1 VILGDIKSCKEVI
14 NLNQSWRLFRLL
26 GCWTIRKLYKT
37 KKDKT
42 VRLVNVMKIDGTS
55 ISPVGSVQAATRVS
69 QTSKVNTVSEKDQLA
84 VSENAQVFQKLLQK
98 MKEMPDIRDDRV
110 RAISE
115 QIANGEFN
123 LDAASIAEGILSP
136 SGMEGK

>member
-1 VILGDIKSCKEVI
+1 MILGDIKSCKEVI

>member
-1 VILGDIKSCKEVI
+1 
-14 NLNQSWRLFRLL
+14 
-26 GCWTIRKLYKT
+26 
-37 KKDKT
+37 
-42 VRLVNVMKIDGTS
+42 MKIDGTS
-55 ISPVGSVQAATRVS
+55 ISPVGSVQAAIRVS
-69 QTSKVNTVSEKDQLA
+69 QTSKVNTASEKDQLA

-110 RAISE
+110 RVISE

-136 SGMEGK
+136 NGMEGK

>member
-1 VILGDIKSCKEVI
+1 
-14 NLNQSWRLFRLL
+14 
-26 GCWTIRKLYKT
+26 
-37 KKDKT
+37 
-42 VRLVNVMKIDGTS
+42 MKIDGTS

-69 QTSKVNTVSEKDQLA
+69 QTGKVNTVLEKDQLA